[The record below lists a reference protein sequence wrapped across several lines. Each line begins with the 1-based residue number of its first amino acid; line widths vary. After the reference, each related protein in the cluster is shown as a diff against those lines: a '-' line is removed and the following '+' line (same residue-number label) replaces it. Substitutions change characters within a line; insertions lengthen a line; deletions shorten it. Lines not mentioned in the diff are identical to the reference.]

1 MKFFAEVIL
10 SLIIGCITP
19 YTLSAQ
25 ELKFTIPLPLTGT
38 QGKFGHIEKNAYELA
53 MKEINEKGG
62 IKGHRIDLAFE
73 DSQGKPEISKAIA
86 EKLIGEKRQPL
97 LFGEYSSACS
107 LAIAAVAEQRK
118 TPYLVVTG
126 AADEISQG
134 TARYVFRM
142 NPANAYYAVGMLSFF
157 KEVVKPQSVV
167 ILYESSPFGTSGALQ
182 MALAFHKARIPVL
195 QKEKYD
201 KGTVDFRPLLSRVQ
215 SKKPDVLYMISYVED
230 AALMMKQVQELRYE
244 AKLFA
249 GGAAGFAIPEF
260 IQYAREAS
268 EYVVTAA
275 LWSPQVNYPG
285 AREFAEKYRNH
296 FGDYPSY
303 HGAEAYSTL
312 YVIQDVLTRSKSW
325 NPEDVREAMKLTDL
339 MTVFGPIKF
348 EDREGYTNQNFIE
361 TLVMQVIDGRHE
373 TIWPLKYASR
383 RYIYP
388 IPRWSERIPSR

>member
-1 MKFFAEVIL
+1 MKFFAEVLLSFIL
-10 SLIIGCITP
+10 GCIGP

-38 QGKFGHIEKNAYELA
+38 QGKFGHIEKNAYEMA

-62 IKGHRIDLAFE
+62 IKGQRIDLAFE

-86 EKLIGEKRQPL
+86 EKLIGEKNQPL

-107 LAIAAVAEQRK
+107 LAVAEVAQRRK
-118 TPYLVVTG
+118 FPYLVVTG
-126 AADEISQG
+126 AADEITQRN
-134 TARYVFRM
+134 ARYVFRM
-142 NPANAYYAVGMLSFF
+142 NPANASYATGMLSFL
-157 KEVVKPQSVV
+157 KEVVKPRSVV
-167 ILYESSPFGTSGALQ
+167 ILFENSPFGASGALQ
-182 MALAFHKARIPVL
+182 MALALHKIGVPVL
-195 QKEKYD
+195 QKERYD
-201 KGTVDFRPLLSRVQ
+201 KGLVDFRPLLSSVK

-230 AALMMKQVQELRYE
+230 AALLMRQIQELQLE
-244 AKLFA
+244 ARLFA

-260 IQYAREAS
+260 IRDAKEAA

-285 AREFAEKYRNH
+285 AREFAGKYRNRY
-296 FGDYPSY
+296 GDYPSY
-303 HGAEAYSTL
+303 HGAEAYSAL

-325 NPEDVREAMKLTDL
+325 NPEDVREAMKSTDL

-348 EDREGYTNQNFIE
+348 EDREGYTNQNFME

-373 TIWPLKYASR
+373 TIWPVKYASR
-383 RYIYP
+383 KYIFP
-388 IPRWSERIPSR
+388 VPPWSERLRSR

>member
-1 MKFFAEVIL
+1 MKTLIFGLLAICMAGLLPLDVVAE
-10 SLIIGCITP
+10 SMR
-19 YTLSAQ
+19 
-25 ELKFTIPLPLTGT
+25 FTVPLPLTGT
-38 QGKFGHIEKNAYELA
+38 QARFAHIEKNAYEMA
-53 MKEINEKGG
+53 REEINEKGG
-62 IKGHRIDLAFE
+62 IKGRKIELVFE
-73 DSQGKPEISKAIA
+73 DSQGKPEIAKAIA
-86 EKLIGEKRQPL
+86 EKLIGEKKQPL

-126 AADEISQG
+126 AADEITQG
-134 TARYVFRM
+134 KARYVFRM
-142 NPANAYYAVGMLSFF
+142 NPANAYYAAGMMSFL

-201 KGTVDFRPLLSRVQ
+201 KGSSDFRPLLSRVH

-230 AALMMKQVQELRYE
+230 AALMMKQIQELRLE

-260 IQYAREAS
+260 IQYAKEAS

-285 AREFAEKYRNH
+285 AREFAEKYRNR

-303 HGAEAYSTL
+303 HGAEAYSAL

-325 NPEDVREAMKLTDL
+325 NPEDVREAMKSTDL

-348 EDREGYTNQNFIE
+348 EDKEGYTNQNFME
-361 TLVMQVIDGRHE
+361 TLVMQVIGGRHE
-373 TIWPLKYASR
+373 TIWPLRYASR
-383 RYIYP
+383 KYIYP